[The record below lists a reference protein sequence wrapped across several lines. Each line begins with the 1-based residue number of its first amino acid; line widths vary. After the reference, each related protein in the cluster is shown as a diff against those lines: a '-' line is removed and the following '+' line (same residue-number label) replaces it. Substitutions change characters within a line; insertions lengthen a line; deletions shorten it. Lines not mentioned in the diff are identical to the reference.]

1 MNAHRLHKN
10 LHTGGWNFRSCPP
23 LYGTQGCKTHP
34 PVFVLRSLSALQV
47 PIDVL
52 RRFSSLPLFFVSGRF
67 ATIFFPAPADGGRP

>member
-10 LHTGGWNFRSCPP
+10 LQTGGWNFLFCTP
-23 LYGTQGCKTHP
+23 LYVAQGCNAHP
-34 PVFVLRSLSALQV
+34 PVFVLRSLSALKV

-67 ATIFFPAPADGGRP
+67 ATIFFPAPAGGGRP

>member
-1 MNAHRLHKN
+1 MKARRPHKI
-10 LHTGGWNFRSCPP
+10 LQTGGWNFLFGTP
-23 LYGTQGCKTHP
+23 LYVAQGCNTHP

-67 ATIFFPAPADGGRP
+67 ATFFFPTPALGGRP

>member
-1 MNAHRLHKN
+1 MKARRPHKI
-10 LHTGGWNFRSCPP
+10 LQTGGWNFLFCTP
-23 LYGTQGCKTHP
+23 LYGAQGCRKHP